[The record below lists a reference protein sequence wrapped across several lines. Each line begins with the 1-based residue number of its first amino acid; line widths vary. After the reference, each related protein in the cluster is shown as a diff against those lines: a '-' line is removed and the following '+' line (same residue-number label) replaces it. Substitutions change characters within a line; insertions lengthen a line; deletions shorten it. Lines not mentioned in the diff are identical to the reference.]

1 MSERNLKLLKG
12 NETGFGLLIEY
23 DGYINPNDE
32 KNKEVLEKIKND
44 RTPENYGK
52 TEFPLELYVI
62 LQKADTLNHNG
73 RIYPYNILKK
83 KVDLYKELISQY
95 MSGGENE
102 HPDNANVAIDRISH
116 RITDIWWEGKT
127 VVGKILIYV
136 TLGFVKYGVVS
147 SEVDKIALLLSYGH
161 RVGVSS
167 RTLGAGEGDEMI
179 TAHADK
185 SDMSG
190 YPLLEENFSYKSVT
204 DKTTLQQHAN
214 SEIKRVQTPIEILD
228 VTIRANDSS
237 APTIGDFEVGDW
249 AKFTFADWFF
259 QPSYS
264 QFMRIVEYN
273 VSVDNQGLEEIDFT
287 LNTERD
293 ETYDDETEDNG

>member
-1 MSERNLKLLKG
+1 MSERNLNLLKG

-83 KVDLYKELISQY
+83 KVDLYKELILQY
-95 MSGGENE
+95 ISGGENE

-147 SEVDKIALLLSYGH
+147 SEGDKIALLLSYGH

-167 RTLGAGEGDEMI
+167 RALGSVNKENDVNVVQDDLEIICWDIVSTPSTPNAWI
-179 TAHADK
+179 LNSK
-185 SDMSG
+185 SEISNFTESKQKTNN
-190 YPLLEENFSYKSVT
+190 LLESKL
-204 DKTTLQQHAN
+204 DKFLN
-214 SEIKRVQTPIEILD
+214 IL
-228 VTIRANDSS
+228 
-237 APTIGDFEVGDW
+237 
-249 AKFTFADWFF
+249 K
-259 QPSYS
+259 
-264 QFMRIVEYN
+264 
-273 VSVDNQGLEEIDFT
+273 
-287 LNTERD
+287 
-293 ETYDDETEDNG
+293 